1 MACRS
6 SSYRHLAR
14 ALAPYCLLPF
24 YSLLTLLQGDEGPL
38 FCSYFGALAYAAGG
52 SAACWRQHGG
62 KPPPPR
68 LLQVTPGDGCL
79 GTVRRVPLSQLS
91 LDEGGAFVL
100 DSPPPRKAPAAALAA
115 ADTGAPPRGG
125 GGTDSGPALGAAV
138 VVAEDSRLE
147 RCKITMGGAV
157 WRGEAGGGVTA
168 GRADAGGAVRDAARD
183 TLEIFQWHGEE
194 VRARGMHGVCTA
206 WPMRGIVFPWRGEET
221 PCPAPAPPL
230 PHPALASPPPHPHA
244 CTMHIP

>member
-1 MACRS
+1 MPPAVCCPPL
-6 SSYRHLAR
+6 H
-14 ALAPYCLLPF
+14 
-24 YSLLTLLQGDEGPL
+24 YSLEQGDEGPL

-100 DSPPPRKAPAAALAA
+100 DSPPPRKVLAAALA

-125 GGTDSGPALGAAV
+125 AGTDSGPALGAAV
-138 VVAEDSRLE
+138 AVAEASRLE
-147 RCKITMGGAV
+147 RCKVTMGGAV
-157 WRGEAGGGVTA
+157 WRGEAGGGVPT
-168 GRADAGGAVRDAARD
+168 GRAEAGGAARD

-194 VRARGMHGVCTA
+194 VRAQDVHGVCTA
-206 WPMRGIVFPWRGEET
+206 YAW
-221 PCPAPAPPL
+221 
-230 PHPALASPPPHPHA
+230 
-244 CTMHIP
+244 

>member
-6 SSYRHLAR
+6 SSYSAR
-14 ALAPYCLLPF
+14 ALGPYCLLPF

-125 GGTDSGPALGAAV
+125 AGTDSGPALGAAV

-157 WRGEAGGGVTA
+157 WRGEAGGGAPA
-168 GRADAGGAVRDAARD
+168 GRADAGGAARDAARD

-194 VRARGMHGVCTA
+194 VRARGMHGVRTA
-206 WPMRGIVFPWRGEET
+206 YAWYSLPVARRGDSLPRS
-221 PCPAPAPPL
+221 CPAPAPPC
-230 PHPALASPPPHPHA
+230 PRLAPGPRIQTSY
-244 CTMHIP
+244 